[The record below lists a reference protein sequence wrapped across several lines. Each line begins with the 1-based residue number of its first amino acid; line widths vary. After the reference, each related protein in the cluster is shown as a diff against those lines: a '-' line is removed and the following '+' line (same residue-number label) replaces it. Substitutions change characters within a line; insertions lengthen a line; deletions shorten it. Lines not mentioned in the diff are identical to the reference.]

1 MGSKEGGLWRAGMKE
16 AARSKSVMVDD
27 APPSHHGIV
36 NFPLSRIFV
45 CIGVAVE
52 AEVTGAE
59 VTGAEVTGA
68 EVTGKRFNIGYL
80 RHTCQA

>member
-1 MGSKEGGLWRAGMKE
+1 MKE

-52 AEVTGAE
+52 AEVTGA
-59 VTGAEVTGA
+59 
-68 EVTGKRFNIGYL
+68 
-80 RHTCQA
+80 